1 VPNEPCV
8 VAVQLFDKLE
18 QLKNMETKEEKRE
31 NLVEFLFEN
40 SACLNCIAVYYCGS
54 FISKDDCLK
63 CIDDGLQE
71 LLQHN
76 VSNSA
81 FYNLIEWILKNKRSC
96 FIDADISKDDKREI
110 LRKLNY
116 SSNMLDE

>member
-1 VPNEPCV
+1 
-8 VAVQLFDKLE
+8 
-18 QLKNMETKEEKRE
+18 METKAEKIE
-31 NLVEFLFEN
+31 NLKEFLFEN
-40 SACLNCIAVYYCGS
+40 SCCLNCIVVNYCGS
-54 FISKDDCLK
+54 FISKEDCLG
-63 CIDDGLQE
+63 CINDGLLE

-81 FYNLIEWILKNKRSC
+81 FYNLIEWILKNKRSV
-96 FIDADISKDDKREI
+96 FLYADISKYDKREI

>member
-1 VPNEPCV
+1 ME
-8 VAVQLFDKLE
+8 
-18 QLKNMETKEEKRE
+18 ETKKLIE
-31 NLVEFLFEN
+31 NLIYTIE
-40 SACLNCIAVYYCGS
+40 AYRGG
-54 FISKDDCLK
+54 FIGEEDLISR
-63 CIDDGLQE
+63 ISVGLQE

-81 FYNLIEWILKNKRSC
+81 EYKFIEWILKNKRSC
-96 FIDADISKDDKREI
+96 FIDADISKENKREI

>member
-1 VPNEPCV
+1 MCCSSSTYRKYRIVKIN
-8 VAVQLFDKLE
+8 
-18 QLKNMETKEEKRE
+18 NMETKEKKRK

-40 SACLNCIAVYYCGS
+40 SCCINCIVNYYCGS
-54 FISKDDCLK
+54 FISKEDFLK

-81 FYNLIEWILKNKRSC
+81 EYNLIAWILKNKRSC
-96 FIDADISKDDKREI
+96 FVDADISKDKKREI

>member
-1 VPNEPCV
+1 MEENK
-8 VAVQLFDKLE
+8 KLIE
-18 QLKNMETKEEKRE
+18 DLISTIECYRGGFIGEED
-31 NLVEFLFEN
+31 
-40 SACLNCIAVYYCGS
+40 
-54 FISKDDCLK
+54 FISR
-63 CIDDGLQE
+63 IDDGLQE

-81 FYNLIEWILKNKRSC
+81 FYNLAEWILENKRSC
-96 FIDADISKDDKREI
+96 FIDADIYNDDKREI

>member
-1 VPNEPCV
+1 
-8 VAVQLFDKLE
+8 
-18 QLKNMETKEEKRE
+18 METKEEKRK

-40 SACLNCIAVYYCGS
+40 SCCLNCIVVNYCGS
-54 FISKDDCLK
+54 FLNKDFCLS

-81 FYNLIEWILKNKRSC
+81 FLNFAEWILKNKRSC
-96 FIDADISKDDKREI
+96 FLDADISKEDKREI